1 MRRLFSIV
9 TLIMVAL
16 CVGAASSGGAL
27 LQRCAAKIKSAPS
40 LSVTYTVSADGNTA
54 EGLLVL
60 QGEMFTIS
68 TPGMVSWYDGKS
80 QWTYSDQIGE
90 VNVIS
95 PTAEEVQ
102 QINPFAIVKSFSSS
116 YSSEQVKS
124 SSAGVTTLRLTANNR
139 KSDISSADV
148 TINDKTLYPTRIVL
162 TMSNRQKVTINIKNV
177 KAGGKLPVSNFRF
190 DAKRYPNV
198 QVLSLIHI

>member
-1 MRRLFSIV
+1 
-9 TLIMVAL
+9 MVAL

-95 PTAEEVQ
+95 
-102 QINPFAIVKSFSSS
+102 QIGRAHV
-116 YSSEQVKS
+116 
-124 SSAGVTTLRLTANNR
+124 
-139 KSDISSADV
+139 
-148 TINDKTLYPTRIVL
+148 
-162 TMSNRQKVTINIKNV
+162 
-177 KAGGKLPVSNFRF
+177 
-190 DAKRYPNV
+190 
-198 QVLSLIHI
+198 

>member
-9 TLIMVAL
+9 SLLMVAL

-148 TINDKTLYPTRIVL
+148 TINDKTLYPTRILL

-198 QVLSLIHI
+198 QVIDLR

>member
-9 TLIMVAL
+9 SLLMVAL
-16 CVGAASSGGAL
+16 CVGAASTGGAL

-124 SSAGVTTLRLTANNR
+124 SSAGMTTLRLTANNR

-198 QVLSLIHI
+198 QVIDLR

>member
-1 MRRLFSIV
+1 
-9 TLIMVAL
+9 MVAL

-162 TMSNRQKVTINIKNV
+162 TMSNRQKVTINIQNV

-198 QVLSLIHI
+198 QVIDLR

>member
-9 TLIMVAL
+9 SLLMVAL

-139 KSDISSADV
+139 KSDIPSADV

-198 QVLSLIHI
+198 QVIDLR

>member
-1 MRRLFSIV
+1 MIRLFSIV
-9 TLIMVAL
+9 SLLMVAL

-116 YSSEQVKS
+116 YSSGQVKS
-124 SSAGVTTLRLTANNR
+124 SSAGMTTLRLTANNR

-198 QVLSLIHI
+198 QVIDLR

>member
-1 MRRLFSIV
+1 
-9 TLIMVAL
+9 MVAL

-124 SSAGVTTLRLTANNR
+124 SSAGVTTLRLTAKNR

-190 DAKRYPNV
+190 DVKRYPNV
-198 QVLSLIHI
+198 QVIDLR

>member
-1 MRRLFSIV
+1 
-9 TLIMVAL
+9 MVAL
-16 CVGAASSGGAL
+16 CVGAASTCGAL

-124 SSAGVTTLRLTANNR
+124 SSAGMTTLRLTANNR

-198 QVLSLIHI
+198 QVIDLR

>member
-9 TLIMVAL
+9 SLLMVAL
-16 CVGAASSGGAL
+16 CVGAASSGGAM

-198 QVLSLIHI
+198 QVIDLR

>member
-9 TLIMVAL
+9 SLLMVAL

-68 TPGMVSWYDGKS
+68 TPGMVSWYGGKS

-190 DAKRYPNV
+190 DVKRYPNV
-198 QVLSLIHI
+198 QVIDLR

>member
-9 TLIMVAL
+9 SLLMVAL

-124 SSAGVTTLRLTANNR
+124 SSAGMTTLRLTANNR

-198 QVLSLIHI
+198 QVIDLR

>member
-1 MRRLFSIV
+1 
-9 TLIMVAL
+9 MVAL

-148 TINDKTLYPTRIVL
+148 TINDKTLYPTRILL

-198 QVLSLIHI
+198 QVIDLR